1 MKHFRMI
8 LLFCCLFF
16 SLGAAENL
24 LTNPSFEETVPY
36 KKGRFKVELVKDW
49 DCFMND
55 GEKFCDISLVQPGQT
70 GKNALRLQTKGK
82 KAFTSARYAKDIPV
96 SPGDEVIMTAGIKG
110 KGSGNFRI
118 WFLDRNGKRM
128 GNTWNKH
135 YRMQGMAASAQWR
148 KLVMK
153 ITVPDGTAK
162 IQVSLEIIGKDIDV
176 QFDDVTLE
184 IRSGDRL
191 ENGKLKASFNPQ
203 VGAGIDSLVWKEKQ
217 FEFTAS
223 NQITRAGGLFQV
235 ILPSPSMPGELLRRP
250 FVRSATAA
258 AMREYSAKVDS
269 GAFRGLEVRKK
280 YELLDSGIRFTL
292 TLRNGSEK
300 ELRIDQRIQNFV
312 SSQPGTYSWP
322 TPDWITVFRQTGA
335 PLNGLNTV
343 IQDLCRAG
351 WQAKYYNAAKAAL
364 VFEFDPQDAGRHYA
378 FFRMAP
384 ATSTIEWFIRPFT
397 LAPGEKR
404 SLVSTV
410 SVMPGDKDYYADTH
424 GSKQKFYEI
433 KPLKMPDVPLQAEL
447 PEQFRD
453 FFPYSTGLGN
463 LSQPEM
469 AGLHQPVGVSR
480 QYVRLSPRLMRLL
493 VNNYFNAFETTIW
506 GDRHKLFRDRSGR
519 HLQGELARKYHAKLF
534 LSTLFV
540 YKKDI
545 EVEKYLKND
554 WPRMKKIMEHPDLQK
569 FIRDYQDVI
578 PLIFTADE
586 LLPQNAAVML
596 RAHQELKKLLPE
608 HIIAFPYLNSS
619 TVDLMPYVPI
629 FLGDW
634 YPIKRQS
641 ASGHNPWS
649 VYHEFSGLVRKAGDK
664 PVWFVPQ
671 GFAGGPD
678 NAHIVYALPSAGEY
692 RLMLH
697 LAAAA
702 GVKGIFWH
710 GFPNW
715 NWPWMFKYHL
725 YRYAPMG
732 GAGQLTPSWQGI
744 ADAGRA
750 FATAGPLLLN
760 AKPASVPAGVRI
772 DCGKY
777 RSENRFYDGSAIR
790 LFSLK
795 TPKGQLILAVNQNP
809 DGTEKGSLTLPAGKN
824 FNLSAL
830 AEVKGE
836 KIDLMLLP
844 GDAVYIYNGQDL
856 SELDAAFRSRFL
868 AEHARYLILAEQ
880 AAGDK
885 IPVSDPDRLKSL
897 PPRQALEK
905 LFGDYRDLQRKIAK
919 APLGQVLREMD
930 AIQREID
937 ETDFLLC
944 CALELTVTPEMR
956 KKTPRYTRWCAHP
969 DPEFN
974 RLREE
979 LAALMADYYRLR
991 DGIEEGKGSAAAQKE
1006 LPELKKRAQQVI
1018 PAVQAWVRKHPV
1030 KIHDPYR

>member
-8 LLFCCLFF
+8 PLFF
-16 SLGAAENL
+16 CLIVTLGAAENL

-36 KKGRFKVELVKDW
+36 KKGRYSVELVKGW
-49 DCFMND
+49 QCFLND
-55 GEKFCDISLVQPGQT
+55 GDKFCDISLAHPGQT
-70 GKNALRLQTKGK
+70 GSNALRLQTRGK
-82 KAFTSARYAKDIPV
+82 RAFTAARYAKDIPV

-118 WFLDRNGKRM
+118 WFLDQNGKRL
-128 GNTWNKH
+128 GNQWNKH
-135 YRMQGMAASAQWR
+135 YRMQGMGASAQWK

-153 ITVPDGTAK
+153 VTVPDGTAK

-191 ENGKLKASFNPQ
+191 ENGKLKASFDPQ

-217 FEFTAS
+217 FEFTSS

-235 ILPSPSMPGELLRRP
+235 ILPSPAMPGELLRRP
-250 FVRSATAA
+250 FVRSASAA
-258 AMREYSAKVDS
+258 AMREYSVQLDS
-269 GAFRGLEVRKK
+269 GTFQGLTVRKK
-280 YELLDSGIRFTL
+280 YELLDSAIRFTL
-292 TLRNGSEK
+292 TLQNTSRK
-300 ELRIDQRIQNFV
+300 ALKIDQRIQNFV

-322 TPDWITVFRQTGA
+322 TPDWITIFRQTGA

-351 WQAKYYNAAKAAL
+351 WQAKYYDEAKAAL
-364 VFEFDPQDAGRHYA
+364 VFEFDPKDAGRHYA

-397 LAPGEKR
+397 LAPGEER
-404 SLVSTV
+404 SLTSTV
-410 SVMPGDKDYYADTH
+410 SVVPSEKDYYADAH
-424 GSKQKFYEI
+424 GLKQKCYEI
-433 KPLKMPDVPLQAEL
+433 KPMKMPDVPLQAEL
-447 PEQFRD
+447 PKQFKG

-469 AGLHQPVGVSR
+469 AGLHRSAGVSR
-480 QYVRLSPRLMRLL
+480 QYAMLSPRLMRLL

-506 GDRHKLFRDRSGR
+506 GDRHKLLRDPSGR
-519 HLQGELARKYHAKLF
+519 HIQGELARKYHAKIF

-545 EVEKYLKND
+545 DVEKYMKND

-569 FIRDYQDVI
+569 FIQEYQDVI
-578 PLIFTADE
+578 PLIFTGDE

-608 HIIAFPYLNSS
+608 HIVPFPYLNSS
-619 TVDLMPYVPI
+619 TVDLMPYLPI

-634 YPIKRQS
+634 YPIKRER
-641 ASGHNPWS
+641 ASGHNPWC
-649 VYHEFSGLVRKAGDK
+649 VYPEFARLVKLAGSK

-678 NAHIVYALPSAGEY
+678 NSNVVYALPTAGEY
-692 RLMLH
+692 RLMIH

-715 NWPWMFKYHL
+715 NWPWMINYTL

-732 GAGQLTPSWQGI
+732 GAGQLTSSWPGI

-750 FATAGPLLLN
+750 FATAGPLLLE
-760 AKPASVPAGVRI
+760 AKPAPLPDGVKI
-772 DCGKY
+772 DCGIY
-777 RSENRFYDGSAIR
+777 RSPNRFYDGPAIR
-790 LFSLK
+790 LFALK
-795 TPKGQLILAVNQNP
+795 TPKGCLILAINQNP
-809 DGTEKGSLTLPAGKN
+809 DKNEKGVLTLPEGN
-824 FNLSAL
+824 YFNLTAL
-830 AEVKGE
+830 ADVKDR
-836 KIDLMLLP
+836 KIDLDLAP
-844 GDAVYIYNGQDL
+844 GDAVYLYGGKDL
-856 SELDAAFRSRFL
+856 SELDAAFRSRFE

-880 AAGDK
+880 AAGDGL
-885 IPVSDPDRLKSL
+885 PVSDPERLCSL
-897 PPRQALEK
+897 VPRKALET
-905 LFGDYRDLQRKIAK
+905 LLADYAALKQKIEQ
-919 APLGQVLREMD
+919 APLGEVLREMD
-930 AIQREID
+930 AVQKQLD

-944 CALELTVTPEMR
+944 CALESTVTPEMR
-956 KKTPRYTRWCAHP
+956 KKTPRYQRWCAHP
-969 DPEFN
+969 DADFT
-974 RLREE
+974 RLRED
-979 LAALMADYYRLR
+979 LAGVMADYYRLR
-991 DGIEEGKGSAAAQKE
+991 DGIEEGKGSAAARKE
-1006 LPELKKRAQQVI
+1006 LPALKKRVEQVV
-1018 PAVQAWVRKHPV
+1018 PAIQAWVRKHPE
-1030 KIHDPYR
+1030 KIHDPFR